1 MLEGPVRG
9 LLFGA
14 CEQALCGGR
23 WKSDGPRA
31 HFLYPV
37 RNMDQATRKRRLI
50 GLLEPP
56 VEALGYEL
64 VDIDVHVGRRG
75 LLRVFID
82 KRGGVNLA
90 DCELV
95 SRQLSAFLDVED
107 PLPGHYVLEVSSPGL
122 DRPLRTLEHF
132 RRFQDC
138 RAKVRL
144 REPRESRR
152 NLNGRL
158 LGIRDE
164 SIVMDVDGEI
174 WRLRPTE
181 IASARLV
188 SGL

>member
-1 MLEGPVRG
+1 MGLGPIFCTCKG
-9 LLFGA
+9 
-14 CEQALCGGR
+14 
-23 WKSDGPRA
+23 
-31 HFLYPV
+31 
-37 RNMDQATRKRRLI
+37 NMDHAIRKQRLI
-50 GLLEPP
+50 EQLEPP

-64 VDIDVHVGRRG
+64 VDLDVRVGRRG
-75 LLRVFID
+75 LLRIFID
-82 KRGGVNLA
+82 KEEGVNLS

-107 PLPGHYVLEVSSPGL
+107 PLPGRYVLEVSSPGL

-132 RRFQDC
+132 RRFRDC
-138 RAKVRL
+138 QAKVRL

-152 NLNGRL
+152 MLNGRL

-174 WRLRPTE
+174 WRLQPAD

-188 SGL
+188 SEL

>member
-1 MLEGPVRG
+1 MKNNGP
-9 LLFGA
+9 
-14 CEQALCGGR
+14 
-23 WKSDGPRA
+23 KA
-31 HFLYPV
+31 HFLCLPE
-37 RNMDQATRKRRLI
+37 NMDHAIRKRQLI
-50 GLLEPP
+50 ELLEPP

-64 VDIDVHVGRRG
+64 VDLDVRVGRHG
-75 LLRVFID
+75 LLRIYVD
-82 KRGGVNLA
+82 KDDGVNLT

-107 PLPGHYVLEVSSPGL
+107 PLPGRYVLEVSSPGL

-132 RRFQDC
+132 RRFRDR

-152 NLNGRL
+152 MLNGRL

-174 WRLRPTE
+174 WRLQPAE

-188 SGL
+188 SNL

>member
-1 MLEGPVRG
+1 MGLGPIFCTCKG
-9 LLFGA
+9 
-14 CEQALCGGR
+14 
-23 WKSDGPRA
+23 
-31 HFLYPV
+31 
-37 RNMDQATRKRRLI
+37 NMDHAIRKQRLI
-50 GLLEPP
+50 EQLELP

-64 VDIDVHVGRRG
+64 VDLDVRVGRRG
-75 LLRVFID
+75 LLRIFID
-82 KRGGVNLA
+82 KEEGVNLS

-107 PLPGHYVLEVSSPGL
+107 PLPGRYVLEVSSPGL

-132 RRFQDC
+132 RRFRDC
-138 RAKVRL
+138 QAKVRL

-152 NLNGRL
+152 MLNGRL

-174 WRLRPTE
+174 WRLQPTD

-188 SGL
+188 SEL

>member
-1 MLEGPVRG
+1 MKINGP
-9 LLFGA
+9 
-14 CEQALCGGR
+14 
-23 WKSDGPRA
+23 KA
-31 HFLYPV
+31 HFLCVPEK
-37 RNMDQATRKRRLI
+37 MDHAIRKKRLI
-50 GLLEPP
+50 ELLEPP

-64 VDIDVHVGRRG
+64 VDLDVRVGRHG
-75 LLRVFID
+75 LLRIYVD
-82 KRGGVNLA
+82 KDDGVNLA

-132 RRFQDC
+132 RRFRDR

-152 NLNGRL
+152 MLNGRL

-188 SGL
+188 SNL

>member
-1 MLEGPVRG
+1 MGLGPIFCTCQG
-9 LLFGA
+9 
-14 CEQALCGGR
+14 
-23 WKSDGPRA
+23 
-31 HFLYPV
+31 
-37 RNMDQATRKRRLI
+37 NMDHAIRKQRLI
-50 GLLEPP
+50 ELLEPP

-64 VDIDVHVGRRG
+64 VDLDFRVGRRG
-75 LLRVFID
+75 LLRIFID
-82 KRGGVNLA
+82 KEKGVNLA

-107 PLPGHYVLEVSSPGL
+107 PLPGRYVLEVSSPGL

-132 RRFQDC
+132 RRFRDC

-152 NLNGRL
+152 MLNGRL
-158 LGIRDE
+158 LGIREE

-174 WRLRPTE
+174 WRLQPAD

>member
-1 MLEGPVRG
+1 
-9 LLFGA
+9 
-14 CEQALCGGR
+14 
-23 WKSDGPRA
+23 
-31 HFLYPV
+31 
-37 RNMDQATRKRRLI
+37 MDHGIRKQRLI
-50 GLLEPP
+50 ELLEPP

-64 VDIDVHVGRRG
+64 VDLDLRVGRGG
-75 LLRVFID
+75 LLRIFID
-82 KRGGVNLA
+82 KENGVNLS

-107 PLPGHYVLEVSSPGL
+107 PLPGRYVLEVSSPGE

-132 RRFQDC
+132 RRYSDC
-138 RAKVRL
+138 QAKVRL

-152 NLNGRL
+152 MLNGRL

-174 WRLRPTE
+174 WRLQPAD
-181 IASARLV
+181 IASAKLV

>member
-1 MLEGPVRG
+1 MEGPVWG

-14 CEQALCGGR
+14 AEHARCGGR
-23 WKSDGPRA
+23 WNNNGPRA
-31 HFLYPV
+31 HFLYL
-37 RNMDQATRKRRLI
+37 RRTMDHAIRKQRLLE
-50 GLLEPP
+50 LLEPP
-56 VEALGYEL
+56 LEALGYEL
-64 VDIDVHVGRRG
+64 VDLDVRVGRRG

-82 KRGGVNLA
+82 KENGVNLA

-107 PLPGHYVLEVSSPGL
+107 PLPGQYVLEVSSPGL

-132 RRFQDC
+132 RRFRDR

-152 NLNGRL
+152 MLNGRL

-174 WRLRPTE
+174 WRLQPAE

-188 SGL
+188 SSL